1 MKSVLIFK
9 LIASF
14 TIIVSIF
21 FYICP
26 FPGSSDELPEPSWVY
41 KGRGDRYFRS
51 GEYGRAIAEY
61 KKAIIKRAQETN
73 ETSPGGG
80 YPEVHFKLAII
91 YKNEG
96 LLELAMKEILVAEN
110 KKEFLQIQDEIY
122 EIMNTKAEL
131 YLERGRVSESMATYE
146 QIINMD
152 YNWEDYSKRDFTDI
166 TKDELVA
173 FGKNLELRSKY
184 GKAYFSIGELKF
196 LSNNDTAA
204 EPYLKMAFLY
214 NYERKKAKGY
224 LINYYKN
231 TGRSYV
237 VQKIEEYDS
246 ILKPVSTIP

>member
-1 MKSVLIFK
+1 MKSDLIHKVIALFVI
-9 LIASF
+9 LIS
-14 TIIVSIF
+14 VF
-21 FYICP
+21 FYICS
-26 FPGSSDELPEPSWVY
+26 FPASSDELPEPSWVY
-41 KGRGDRYFRS
+41 KGRGDRYFKL
-51 GEYGRAIAEY
+51 GEYGGAIAEY

-73 ETSPGGG
+73 DISPGGG
-80 YPEVHFKLAII
+80 YPEAHLKLAVI

-96 LLELAMKEILVAEN
+96 LLDLAIREILIAEN

-122 EIMNTKAEL
+122 EILYTKAEL
-131 YLERGRVSESMATYE
+131 YLEKGRISESIAVYE

-152 YNWEDYSKRDFTDI
+152 YNWEDYSKRDITDI
-166 TKDELVA
+166 TKDELIA
-173 FGKNLELRSKY
+173 LGKNLELRDKY
-184 GKAYFSIGELKF
+184 GRAYFTIGELKF

-204 EPYLKMAFLY
+204 EPYLKMAFFY

-231 TGRSYV
+231 TGRSAV